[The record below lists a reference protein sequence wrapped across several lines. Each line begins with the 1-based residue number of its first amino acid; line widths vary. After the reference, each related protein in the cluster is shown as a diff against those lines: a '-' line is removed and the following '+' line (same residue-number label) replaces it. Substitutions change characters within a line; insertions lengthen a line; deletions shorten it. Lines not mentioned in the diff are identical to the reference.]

1 MSQSRDSRHSG
12 SAATE
17 EGASLGRQGSPGKQT
32 LSGQAADAPIGG
44 PAVQRRPALALG
56 LGGVTETASDRASAS
71 DELQSGMI
79 AAMGLGVGD
88 VPAAPVQKKGS
99 ADPWAE
105 STEGFLS
112 AMSVA
117 PGAEAW
123 RPSQGPAVQRR
134 GGGAVQED
142 PGRVQAIAQQGVANA
157 NSELPHFDSIARS
170 FGRYQVD
177 DIRAQVGGEGAHAA
191 RSIGAEAYATGDRVA
206 FASSP
211 DLHTA
216 AHEAAHVVQ
225 QRAGVSLKGGV
236 GQSGDIYER
245 HADAVADA
253 VVAGRSAEGLLAPF
267 AGGGDGSGAGA
278 VQMRGGAGGFS
289 LFGTDEDEDDATPA
303 EPLFTGEGANKQINP
318 DSTFAQELPLT
329 TQRLNEWLPGAPK
342 LAETLADALDLDD
355 EFADAIEAALG
366 GADADEKASSSFWD
380 MVRRA
385 GIHGVALAYFAELN
399 KIQDKFKDP
408 KVPIVVV
415 EAGKEKGS
423 DRYEL
428 GKKHWLTKGG
438 YTELVKKIE
447 EALAQRGPEMI
458 EALQRIDEA
467 HALDVARVLDD
478 LLKGAESSNGLLKS
492 AHDTWEQLPEM
503 ARGELVRL
511 FQVLGLQEHLAPG
524 KRLDLVINGL
534 PKDGESSY
542 KARPPAKV
550 FEEAQDGM
558 WLNKNEIDRMSDV
571 LGRRSAAGFIDHEVE
586 KRRTG
591 HLRATVDQLDLT
603 YDRMARVDSEDAAL
617 DEHCLVVDTNIASL
631 LLADPGQLAA
641 DQSADGKARAET
653 RQRIITRIEQ
663 EKFTSIRLANMNILE
678 LYQDG
683 SDLLS
688 DPKNPKGKGGL
699 PPFLGLPLNVKRS
712 SAPYSQLLMHMEKDR
727 IGQNKGAADRSM
739 MADLFFAKVQ
749 KGSKPFS
756 FMTIDKACV
765 KPLMRWAEIDPVK
778 GKAAKNW
785 TELLSNATGGER
797 TDGSFETSLPE
808 SSGVSGSGTVRV
820 IPMDFGSESPGQMD
834 EAQQDGESDKDAS
847 KEASASG
854 GADASAVVKKQGA
867 HPLLDAP
874 AGEKHTVRDYMRF
887 ISNLGYDVF
896 IVGGAIRD
904 LAQGKDANDIDL
916 ATPIPDLDLLEA
928 LRKDGDVGKEFTS
941 HTPEIHLIQIGKG
954 GNQLDI
960 ACGKSADQQ
969 DPKKMDLAADAQTR
983 DFAMNTLYL
992 GEDEQV
998 RDPTGKGDHDAKAK
1012 RVTFA
1017 TPLPKLADDLR
1028 ARPRHLARLVKFAIR
1043 GYAIDEEALKIVR
1056 PIAAEIITSLEPRD
1070 KELFLNTFTAPTPRD
1085 IVEAMRKLGFP
1096 PEALDALLP
1105 DQVRGNYDDSGG
1117 PAVFSRDLDID
1128 RLAEIEALGEAE
1140 WDRLAQPEEKKDS
1153 RNNRTYQ
1160 RRMRALDSATNEKL
1174 VIDIDFTDHG
1184 IAGHRA
1190 PHHHIYRLVGDKWNK
1205 NAAGLSHTGQPGEP
1219 AMADGRYTGPKPWTW
1234 VPADKLGGNARAV
1247 AEQLDAQYPGRV
1259 TVDDEILTFDG
1270 QVRLHV
1276 SKVRELQASQQLT
1289 ELMLMARNVQAPGT
1303 KPHDQDDA
1311 WIKLTRSPKR
1321 ILSGERLRFA
1331 SHLQQVPPFLE
1342 RCKLQ
1347 LEPAFEDQPL
1357 EAQLRLY
1364 DLAANFGKEEDE
1376 RLQTAAEAVRRKG
1389 YASPEELVERFELY
1403 LSTGQADET
1412 QLGYAN
1418 ELSAR
1423 TLKLGAATLD
1433 ERRAAIV
1440 RGAKELGF
1448 RSTPAAAYHFAKH
1461 GSESQSAGPEQY
1473 LQAARE
1479 VIAADLDGRST
1490 IEQTGTENHIFFS
1503 GYKKAVV
1510 RVMRDGNAHIATF
1523 FSERLEE
1530 AEEESA
1536 QSNEA
1541 EKDAAKPEPKQAQEQ
1556 LSQGLQAIL
1565 DGETTSG
1572 TRNQFQVEGAR
1583 RACSA
1588 IAVLAIQHLV
1598 QDNAVPTQQDIDRLL
1613 RDGATVY
1620 RTLQGQQNA
1629 EVQLMRQ
1636 LAAQLGAEGAGID
1649 RLLDSLAGETYYNPA
1664 DVAGQVQG
1672 IAYQQNE
1679 TVHGGDVAGAVARAI
1694 EILQGV
1700 PASGNPA
1707 QRRGGVALVV
1717 GAYTVSITRRGDD
1730 WYYFDS
1736 HGDRL
1741 SARAFTMHFTGAQ
1754 MAELSERAVAGLGGR
1769 MRKGQGPQHDISL
1782 SLYQ

>member
-1 MSQSRDSRHSG
+1 MSQSRVSRHSG

-17 EGASLGRQGSPGKQT
+17 EGASPGLQGSPGKQT
-32 LSGQAADAPIGG
+32 LSGQAAEAPSDG
-44 PAVQRRPALALG
+44 PAVQRRPALASEPSGRL
-56 LGGVTETASDRASAS
+56 ETPGERASAS

-79 AAMGLGVGD
+79 AAMGLGVGAA
-88 VPAAPVQKKGS
+88 PAAPVQRKTS

-134 GGGAVQED
+134 GGGAAEED

-157 NSELPHFDSIARS
+157 NSELPHFDTIARS
-170 FGRYQVD
+170 FGRYQVND
-177 DIRAQVGGEGAHAA
+177 VRAQVGGEGAHAA

-236 GQSGDIYER
+236 GQSGDLYER

-253 VVAGRSAEGLLAPF
+253 VVAGHSAESLLAPF

-278 VQMRGGAGGFS
+278 VQMRGGTGGFS
-289 LFGTDEDEDDATPA
+289 LFGADEDDAVPD

-329 TQRLNEWLPGAPK
+329 TARLNAWLPGAPK
-342 LAETLADALDLDD
+342 LAEALADALDLDD
-355 EFADAIEAALG
+355 DFADAIEAALG
-366 GADADEKASSSFWD
+366 GADADEKASASFWD
-380 MVRRA
+380 MVRGA
-385 GIHGVALAYFAELN
+385 GIHGVALAYFAELH

-408 KVPIVVV
+408 KVPIVV
-415 EAGKEKGS
+415 ALPGKEKGS
-423 DRYEL
+423 ERYEL
-428 GKKHWLTKGG
+428 SKKHWLTKGG
-438 YTELVKKIE
+438 YAELVKKID

-458 EALQRIDEA
+458 EALQRIDEVR
-467 HALDVARVLDD
+467 ALDVARVLED
-478 LLKGAESSNGLLKS
+478 LLTGAESSNGLLKS

-503 ARGELVRL
+503 ARGELLRL
-511 FQVLGLQEHLAPG
+511 FQVLGLQAHLAPG
-524 KRLDLVINGL
+524 KRLDLVITGL

-631 LLADPGQLAA
+631 LLADQGQLAA
-641 DQSADGKARAET
+641 DQSPDGKARAET
-653 RQRIITRIEQ
+653 RQRIIARIEQ

-683 SDLLS
+683 SDLLT
-688 DPKNPKGKGGL
+688 DPKNPKSKDGL
-699 PPFLGLPLNVKRS
+699 PPFFGLPLNVKRS

-785 TELLSNATGGER
+785 TELLSNATDGER
-797 TDGSFETSLPE
+797 TDGSFESSLPE
-808 SSGVSGSGTVRV
+808 SSGVSGAATVRV

-834 EAQQDGESDKDAS
+834 EAQQDGENDKDS
-847 KEASASG
+847 SPEASASG
-854 GADASAVVKKQGA
+854 GADASAVVKKPGA

-887 ISNLGYDVF
+887 ISGLGYDVF

-916 ATPIPDLDLLEA
+916 ATPIPDLDLLAA

-960 ACGKSADQQ
+960 ACGKSADAH
-969 DPKKMDLAADAQTR
+969 DPTKMDLAADAQTR

-998 RDPTGKGDHDAKAK
+998 RDPTGKGDDDAKAN

-1043 GYAIDEEALKIVR
+1043 GYTIDEEALKIAR

-1070 KELFLNTFTAPTPRD
+1070 KELFLNTFTAPNPRA

-1105 DQVRGNYDDSGG
+1105 DQVRGNYDDSSG

-1128 RLAEIEALGEAE
+1128 RLAEIETLGEAE
-1140 WDRLAQPEEKKDS
+1140 WDRLAQPEEKKDG

-1160 RRMRALDSATNEKL
+1160 RRMRALDSATKEKL

-1219 AMADGRYTGPKPWTW
+1219 SMADGHYTGPKPWTW
-1234 VPADKLGGNARAV
+1234 VPAEKLGGDARAV
-1247 AEQLDAQYPGRV
+1247 AEQLEAQYPGRV
-1259 TVDDEILTFDG
+1259 TVDGDILTFDG

-1289 ELMLMARNVQAPGT
+1289 ELMLMARNVQAVGT

-1311 WIKLTRSPKR
+1311 WIKLTRSSKR

-1331 SHLQQVPPFLE
+1331 SHLQQVPPFLA

-1347 LEPAFEDQPL
+1347 LDPAFEDQPL

-1376 RLQTAAEAVRRKG
+1376 RLQTAADAVRRKG

-1403 LSTGQADET
+1403 LSTGQADEAE
-1412 QLGYAN
+1412 LGYAR

-1423 TLKLGAATLD
+1423 TLKLGSATLD
-1433 ERRAAIV
+1433 ERRAAIR
-1440 RGAKELGF
+1440 RGANELGF

-1479 VIAADLDGRST
+1479 VIAGGEEGRST
-1490 IEQTGTENHIFFS
+1490 IEQTGTENHTFFA

-1510 RVMRDGNAHIATF
+1510 RVMHDGTAHIATF

-1530 AEEESA
+1530 AEEESS
-1536 QSNEA
+1536 QSDQEA

-1598 QDNAVPTQQDIDRLL
+1598 QNGAAPTQQDIDRLL

-1629 EVQLMRQ
+1629 EVRLMRQ
-1636 LAAQLGAEGAGID
+1636 LAAQLGAQGASID

-1664 DVAGQVQG
+1664 DVAGHVHG
-1672 IAYQQNE
+1672 IVYRQNE
-1679 TVHGGDVAGAVARAI
+1679 TVHGGDVVAAVARAI

-1700 PASGNPA
+1700 PASGHPA
-1707 QRRGGVALVV
+1707 QQRGGVALVV

-1741 SARAFTMHFTGAQ
+1741 SARAFTVHFTSAQ